1 MVLLLELS
9 PKKTRMLSLTR
20 KALLRRQKSGRL
32 QFKASPASSLQ
43 DPISKKPIRRKGWWS
58 GSRCRP
64 CVQAP
69 VLQKKE
75 RKKGKKERK
84 KRKKEKVL
92 SIHEK
97 STP

>member
-1 MVLLLELS
+1 
-9 PKKTRMLSLTR
+9 MLSLTR